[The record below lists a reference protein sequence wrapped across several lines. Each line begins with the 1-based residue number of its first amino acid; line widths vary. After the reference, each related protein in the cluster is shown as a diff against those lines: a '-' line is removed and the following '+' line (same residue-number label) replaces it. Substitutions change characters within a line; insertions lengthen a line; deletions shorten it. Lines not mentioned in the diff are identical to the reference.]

1 MNIKLFVVGKT
12 NESYLQVGIDEY
24 LKRLTRY
31 ANFSIEVIPDVKN
44 AKSLTS
50 AQLKTAES
58 TLLMNKIDS
67 SDHLILLDEKGAEY
81 SSEGLAK
88 FIEQIGLRSVKT
100 LVFIVGGAFGF
111 DDVMYKRANGKLS
124 LSKMTFS
131 HQMIRLL
138 FVEQL
143 YRAHTIIKG
152 EPYHHK

>member
-1 MNIKLFVVGKT
+1 MNIKLLVVGKT
-12 NESYLQVGIDEY
+12 NENYLQVGIDEY

-31 ANFSIEVIPDVKN
+31 ANFSMEVIADVKN
-44 AKSLTS
+44 AKSLTP

-58 TLLMNKIDS
+58 VLLMAKIES
-67 SDHLILLDEKGAEY
+67 GDHLVLLDENGSEY
-81 SSEGLAK
+81 SSEGFAK
-88 FIEQIGLRSVKT
+88 FIEQQGIRSVKT
-100 LVFIVGGAFGF
+100 LVFVVGGAYGF
-111 DDVMYKRANGKLS
+111 DEVMYKRANGKLS

>member
-31 ANFSIEVIPDVKN
+31 ANFSMEVIPDVKN
-44 AKSLTS
+44 AKSLTP

-58 TLLMNKIDS
+58 TLLMNKIDC
-67 SDHLILLDEKGAEY
+67 SDHLILLDENGAEY
-81 SSEGLAK
+81 SSEGFAR
-88 FIEQIGLRSVKT
+88 FIEQMGLRSVKT
-100 LVFIVGGAFGF
+100 LVFVVGGAFGF

>member
-1 MNIKLFVVGKT
+1 MNIKLLVVGKT

-31 ANFSIEVIPDVKN
+31 ANFSMEIISDVKN
-44 AKSLTS
+44 AKSITPS
-50 AQLKTAES
+50 QLKTAES
-58 TLLMNKIDS
+58 ALLMAKIETT
-67 SDHLILLDEKGAEY
+67 DHLVLLDENGAEY
-81 SSEGLAK
+81 SSEGFAK
-88 FIEQIGLRSVKT
+88 FIEQMGLRSVKT
-100 LVFIVGGAFGF
+100 LVFVVGGAFGF